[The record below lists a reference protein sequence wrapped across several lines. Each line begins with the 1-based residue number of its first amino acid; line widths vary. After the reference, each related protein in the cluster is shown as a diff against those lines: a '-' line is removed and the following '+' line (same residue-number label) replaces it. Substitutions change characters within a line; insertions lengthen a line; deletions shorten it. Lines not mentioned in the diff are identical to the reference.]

1 MCLNYFDVRGL
12 CFTNIWWLLSLLSC
26 CGCQIMSW
34 GHKPPAP
41 SLPSPYHVFDLD
53 PLLDHQ
59 SVPLL
64 GLAVYYNVPECCL
77 PKNWCVTEAAGHGR
91 NCVLPSA
98 GRWVSLHLRC
108 MPFAPPPP
116 PPPPLPFFSLPLSV
130 WNCRWVCGK
139 LHAEIMHFFVYCV
152 GVGVHVHT
160 FMHE

>member
-1 MCLNYFDVRGL
+1 MATQHECLHLTSVECAKTILMLEFCALQISDYYYHYYLVVDVRL
-12 CFTNIWWLLSLLSC
+12 C
-26 CGCQIMSW
+26 
-34 GHKPPAP
+34 PEDP

-98 GRWVSLHLRC
+98 GR
-108 MPFAPPPP
+108 
-116 PPPPLPFFSLPLSV
+116 
-130 WNCRWVCGK
+130 
-139 LHAEIMHFFVYCV
+139 
-152 GVGVHVHT
+152 
-160 FMHE
+160 